1 MPMSLEH
8 LKVLDLTIHLSGP
21 YCAMV
26 LADHGADVVKIE
38 NPDGG
43 DDMRRT
49 PPFTGGESAPFM
61 LWNRNKRSV
70 ALDLKSSGDLATFRS
85 MAAIADVVIES
96 FRPGTAKRLGIGY
109 EDLSALNP
117 RLIYCSLSGFG
128 QTGPYSS
135 RAGFDLIASGMSGLM
150 SINGPADGPPFRIPI
165 PITDLG
171 GGLNGAIGILAAL
184 AARERTGLGQH
195 VDTSLFESGLS
206 LGVYEAAGVFA
217 TGEVPERLG
226 QGHRGSA
233 PYQLFPTADGFMN
246 IGCANERFWELTC
259 GVLGCTHLTADP
271 RFATKPDR
279 VRNIAALVEA
289 LTPYFERG
297 TTAHWC
303 TKLEAAGVPAGPVL
317 NHVEALS
324 DPHCLARD
332 MVQEVEHPAAG
343 RSKTL
348 GIPVKLSRTGGAIR
362 RPAPMLGEHTAEVIA
377 EWLGTGDGVRE
388 EDRAALAS

>member
-8 LKVLDLTIHLSGP
+8 LKVLDLTSHLSGP

-26 LADHGADVVKIE
+26 LADHGADVVKVE
-38 NPDGG
+38 RPEGG
-43 DDMRRT
+43 DDMRGT
-49 PPFTGGESAPFM
+49 PPFVGGESAPFM

-70 ALDLKSSGDLATFRS
+70 ALNLKSPEDLATFKS
-85 MAAIADVVIES
+85 MAAVADVVIEN
-96 FRPGTAKRLGIGY
+96 FKPGTAERLGIGY
-109 EDLSALNP
+109 DALAARNP
-117 RLIYCSLSGFG
+117 RLVYCSISGFG
-128 QTGPYSS
+128 HTGPYSP
-135 RAGFDLIASGMSGLM
+135 RGGFDLIACGMSGLM

-171 GGLNGAIGILAAL
+171 AGLNGAIGILTAL
-184 AARERTGLGQH
+184 AARGQTGLGQH

-217 TGEVPERLG
+217 NGEVPERLG

-233 PYQLFPTADGFMN
+233 PYQLFPTADSYMT
-246 IGCANERFWELTC
+246 IGCANNHFWKLTC
-259 GVLGCTHLTADP
+259 DVLGCPHLTGDP

-279 VRNIAALVEA
+279 VRNVAALVEA
-289 LTPYFERG
+289 LTPYFKRE

-303 TKLEAAGVPAGPVL
+303 GKLEAAGVPAGPVM

-324 DPHCLARD
+324 DPHSVARD

-348 GIPVKLSRTGGAIR
+348 GIPVKLSRTPGAVR
-362 RPAPMLGEHTAEVIA
+362 RPAPMLGEHTGEVIA
-377 EWLGTGDGVRE
+377 EWLGTGDETRVAQAG
-388 EDRAALAS
+388 

>member
-8 LKVLDLTIHLSGP
+8 LKVLDLTTHLSGP

-38 NPDGG
+38 RPEGG

-49 PPFTGGESAPFM
+49 PPFVGGESAPFM

-70 ALDLKSSGDLATFRS
+70 ALNLKSAADLATFRS
-85 MAAIADVVIES
+85 MAAIADVMIEN
-96 FRPGTAKRLGIGY
+96 FRPGTAERLGIGY
-109 EDLSALNP
+109 DALAASNP
-117 RLIYCSLSGFG
+117 RLVYCSISGFG
-128 QTGPYSS
+128 HTGPYSP
-135 RAGFDLIASGMSGLM
+135 RGGFDLIAAGMSGLM

-165 PITDLG
+165 PMTDLG
-171 GGLNGAIGILAAL
+171 AGLNGAIGILAAL

-217 TGEVPERLG
+217 TGEVPGRLG

-233 PYQLFPTADGFMN
+233 PYQLFPTTDSYMT
-246 IGCANERFWELTC
+246 IGCANDHFWKLTC
-259 GVLGCTHLTADP
+259 DVLGCPHLTDDP

-279 VRNIAALVEA
+279 VRNVAALVEA
-289 LTPYFERG
+289 LTPYFKRE

-303 TKLEAAGVPAGPVL
+303 GKLEAVGVPAGPVM

-324 DPHCLARD
+324 DPHSVARD
-332 MVQEVEHPAAG
+332 MVQEVDHPAAG

-348 GIPVKLSRTGGAIR
+348 GIPVKLSRTAGAIR
-362 RPAPMLGEHTAEVIA
+362 RAAPMLGEHNGEVIA
-377 EWLGTGDGVRE
+377 EWLGAGDETRVAQAG
-388 EDRAALAS
+388 

>member
-26 LADHGADVVKIE
+26 LADHGADVVKVE
-38 NPDGG
+38 NPSGG

-70 ALDLKSSGDLATFRS
+70 TLDLKSSGDLATFRS

-96 FRPGTAKRLGIGY
+96 FRPGTARRLGIGY

-117 RLIYCSLSGFG
+117 GLIYCSISGFG

-135 RAGFDLIASGMSGLM
+135 RAGFDLIAAGMSGLM
-150 SINGPADGPPFRIPI
+150 SINGPADGPPFRVPV

-171 GGLNGAIGILAAL
+171 GGLNAAIGILAAL

-195 VDTSLFESGLS
+195 VDTSLFEAGLS

-233 PYQLFPTADGFMN
+233 PYQLFPTADGYLN
-246 IGCANERFWELTC
+246 IGCANDRFWELTC
-259 GVLGCTHLTADP
+259 EVLGCPHLTAEP
-271 RFATKPDR
+271 RFETKPDR

-289 LTPYFERG
+289 LTPYFERE
-297 TTAHWC
+297 TTVHWC
-303 TKLEAAGVPAGPVL
+303 EKLDAAGVPAGPVM

-324 DPHCLARD
+324 DPHCLARG

-343 RSKTL
+343 RMKTL
-348 GIPVKLSRTGGAIR
+348 GVPVKLSGTGGAVR
-362 RPAPMLGEHTAEVIA
+362 RPAPMLGEHTEEVIA
-377 EWLGTGDGVRE
+377 EWLGTGGEV
-388 EDRAALAS
+388 RAAQAG

>member
-8 LKVLDLTIHLSGP
+8 LKVLDLTTHLSGP
-21 YCAMV
+21 YCAMI

-38 NPDGG
+38 RPEGG
-43 DDMRRT
+43 DDMRKT
-49 PPFTGGESAPFM
+49 PPFVGGESAPFM

-70 ALDLKSSGDLATFRS
+70 ALNLKSAADLATFRS
-85 MAAIADVVIES
+85 MAAIADVVIEN
-96 FRPGTAKRLGIGY
+96 FRPGTAERLGIGY
-109 EDLSALNP
+109 DALAAGNP
-117 RLIYCSLSGFG
+117 RLVYCSISGFG
-128 QTGPYSS
+128 HTGPYAP
-135 RAGFDLIASGMSGLM
+135 RGGFDLIAAGMSGLM

-165 PITDLG
+165 PMTDLG
-171 GGLNGAIGILAAL
+171 AGLNGAIGILAAL

-233 PYQLFPTADGFMN
+233 PYQLFPTADSYMT
-246 IGCANERFWELTC
+246 IGCANDHFWKLTC
-259 GVLGCTHLTADP
+259 DVLGCPHLTGDP

-279 VRNIAALVEA
+279 VRNVAALVEA
-289 LTPYFERG
+289 LTPYFKRE

-303 TKLEAAGVPAGPVL
+303 GKLEAVGVPAGPVM

-324 DPHCLARD
+324 DPHSVARD
-332 MVQEVEHPAAG
+332 MVQEVDHPAAG

-348 GIPVKLSRTGGAIR
+348 GVPVKLSGTPGAVR
-362 RPAPMLGEHTAEVIA
+362 RPAPMLGEHTGEVIA
-377 EWLGTGDGVRE
+377 EWLGAGDETPVAQAG
-388 EDRAALAS
+388 

>member
-26 LADHGADVVKIE
+26 LADHGADVVKVE

-49 PPFTGGESAPFM
+49 PPFVGGESAPFM

-70 ALDLKSSGDLATFRS
+70 TLDLKSSGRSGDLQVDGHDRGRRHRELQAGHRQAARNRLRRPVRS
-85 MAAIADVVIES
+85 QPPADLLLH
-96 FRPGTAKRLGIGY
+96 LGIRP
-109 EDLSALNP
+109 DRPVFLP
-117 RLIYCSLSGFG
+117 RRVRPHRGG
-128 QTGPYSS
+128 HVRADEHQRTGRRTSVP
-135 RAGFDLIASGMSGLM
+135 
-150 SINGPADGPPFRIPI
+150 RIPI
-165 PITDLG
+165 PITDLV

-195 VDTSLFESGLS
+195 VDTSLFEAGLS

-233 PYQLFPTADGFMN
+233 PYQLFPTADGYIN
-246 IGCANERFWELTC
+246 IGCANDRFWELTC
-259 GVLGCTHLTADP
+259 EVLGCPHLTAER

-289 LTPYFERG
+289 LTPYFERE

-303 TKLEAAGVPAGPVL
+303 AKLDAAGVPAGPVM
-317 NHVEALS
+317 NHVDALS
-324 DPHCLARD
+324 DPHSLARG
-332 MVQEVEHPAAG
+332 MVREIEHPSVG
-343 RSKTL
+343 RMKTL
-348 GIPVKLSRTGGAIR
+348 GVPVKLSRTGGAVR
-362 RPAPMLGEHTAEVIA
+362 RPAPMLGEHTGEVVA
-377 EWLGTGDGVRE
+377 EWLGADARSLAASGD
-388 EDRAALAS
+388 

>member
-8 LKVLDLTIHLSGP
+8 LRVLDLTIHLSGP

-38 NPDGG
+38 RPEGG

-49 PPFTGGESAPFM
+49 PPFVGGESAPFM

-70 ALDLKSSGDLATFRS
+70 TLDLKAADDLATFKAL
-85 MAAIADVVIES
+85 AAVADVVIES
-96 FRPGTAKRLGIGY
+96 FKPGTAQRLGIGY
-109 EDLSALNP
+109 ETLSALNP
-117 RLIYCSLSGFG
+117 RLICCSISGFG
-128 QTGPYSS
+128 QTGPYAS
-135 RAGFDLIASGMSGLM
+135 RGGFDLIACGMSGLM

-171 GGLNGAIGILAAL
+171 AGLNGAIGILAAL
-184 AARERTGLGQH
+184 AARERSGLGQH

-217 TGEVPERLG
+217 NGEVPERLG

-233 PYQLFPTADGFMN
+233 PYQLFPTADGYIN
-246 IGCANERFWELTC
+246 IGCANDRFWELTC
-259 GVLGCTHLTADP
+259 EVLGCTHLAGDP

-289 LTPYFERG
+289 LTPYFERA

-303 TKLEAAGVPAGPVL
+303 GELEAAGVPAGPVM

-343 RSKTL
+343 RMKTL
-348 GIPVKLSRTGGAIR
+348 GVPVKLSRTGGAIR
-362 RPAPMLGEHTAEVIA
+362 RPAPMLGEHTGEVIA
-377 EWLGTGDGVRE
+377 EWLGAGDRKW
-388 EDRAALAS
+388 AASGR

>member
-26 LADHGADVVKIE
+26 LADHGADVVKVE
-38 NPDGG
+38 RPDGG

-70 ALDLKSSGDLATFRS
+70 ALDLKSAGDLATFKA
-85 MAAIADVVIES
+85 MAAVADVVIES
-96 FRPGTAKRLGIGY
+96 FKPGAADRLGIGY
-109 EDLSALNP
+109 GALSALNP
-117 RLIYCSLSGFG
+117 RLVYCSISGFG
-128 QTGPYSS
+128 QTGPYAP
-135 RAGFDLIASGMSGLM
+135 RGGFDLIAAGMSGLM

-171 GGLNGAIGILAAL
+171 AGLNGAIGILTAL
-184 AARERTGLGQH
+184 AARERTGSGQH

-217 TGEVPERLG
+217 NGEAPERLG

-233 PYQLFPTADGFMN
+233 PYQLFPTADGCMT
-246 IGCANERFWELTC
+246 IGCANDRFWTLTC
-259 GVLGCTHLTADP
+259 GILGCPHLAGDP

-279 VRNIAALVEA
+279 VKNVAALVEA
-289 LTPYFERG
+289 LAPYFKRG

-303 TKLEAAGVPAGPVL
+303 GKLEAAGVPAGPVM

-324 DPHCLARD
+324 DPHCLARG

-343 RSKTL
+343 RMKTL
-348 GIPVKLSRTGGAIR
+348 GVPVKLSETGGAVR
-362 RPAPMLGEHTAEVIA
+362 RPAPMLGEHTGEVLA
-377 EWLGTGDGVRE
+377 EWLGAGGE
-388 EDRAALAS
+388 ARAAAPG

>member
-8 LKVLDLTIHLSGP
+8 LKVLDLTTHLSGP

-38 NPDGG
+38 RPEGG
-43 DDMRRT
+43 DDMRKT
-49 PPFTGGESAPFM
+49 PPFVGGESAPFM

-70 ALDLKSSGDLATFRS
+70 ALNLKSAADLATFRS
-85 MAAIADVVIES
+85 MAAIADVVIEN
-96 FRPGTAKRLGIGY
+96 FRPGTAERLGIGY
-109 EDLSALNP
+109 DALAAGNP
-117 RLIYCSLSGFG
+117 RLVYCSISGFG
-128 QTGPYSS
+128 HTGPYAP
-135 RAGFDLIASGMSGLM
+135 RGGFDLIAAGMSGLM
-150 SINGPADGPPFRIPI
+150 SINGPAEGPPFRIPI
-165 PITDLG
+165 PMTDLG
-171 GGLNGAIGILAAL
+171 AGLNGAIGILAAL

-233 PYQLFPTADGFMN
+233 PYQLFPTADSFMT
-246 IGCANERFWELTC
+246 IGCANDHFWKLTC
-259 GVLGCTHLTADP
+259 DVLGCPHLTGDP

-279 VRNIAALVEA
+279 VGNVAALVEA
-289 LTPYFERG
+289 LTPYFKRE

-303 TKLEAAGVPAGPVL
+303 AKLEAVGVPAGPVM

-324 DPHCLARD
+324 DPHSVARD
-332 MVQEVEHPAAG
+332 MVQEVDHPAAG

-348 GIPVKLSRTGGAIR
+348 GVPVKLSGTPGAVR
-362 RPAPMLGEHTAEVIA
+362 RPAPMLGEHTGEVIA
-377 EWLGTGDGVRE
+377 EWLGAGDETPVAQAG
-388 EDRAALAS
+388 

>member
-21 YCAMV
+21 YCAMI
-26 LADHGADVVKIE
+26 LADHGADVVKVE
-38 NPDGG
+38 HPERG

-49 PPFTGGESAPFM
+49 PPFVRGESAPFM

-70 ALDLKSSGDLATFRS
+70 ALDLKAAGDLATFQA

-96 FRPGTAKRLGIGY
+96 FKPGTAERLGIGY
-109 EDLSALNP
+109 EALCALNR
-117 RLIYCSLSGFG
+117 RLVYCSISGFG
-128 QTGPYSS
+128 QTGPYAA
-135 RAGFDLIASGMSGLM
+135 RRGFDLIASGMSGLM
-150 SINGPADGPPFRIPI
+150 SINGPAEGPPFRIPI

-171 GGLNGAIGILAAL
+171 AGLNGAIGILAAL
-184 AARERTGLGQH
+184 AARERTGVGQH

-217 TGEVPERLG
+217 NGEVPERLG

-233 PYQLFPTADGFMN
+233 PYQLFPTADGYMN
-246 IGCANERFWELTC
+246 IGCANDRFWELTC
-259 GVLGCTHLTADP
+259 DVLGCMHLVADP

-279 VRNIAALVEA
+279 VRNITALVEA
-289 LTPYFERG
+289 LTPYFECE

-303 TKLEAAGVPAGPVL
+303 AALEAAGVPAGPVM

-324 DPHCLARD
+324 DPHCLARG

-343 RSKTL
+343 RSRTL

-362 RPAPMLGEHTAEVIA
+362 RPAPMLGEHTGEVIA
-377 EWLGTGDGVRE
+377 EWLGTDD
-388 EDRAALAS
+388 EDRVAQAG

>member
-8 LKVLDLTIHLSGP
+8 LKVLDLTTHLSGP

-38 NPDGG
+38 RPEGG

-49 PPFTGGESAPFM
+49 PPFVGGESAPFM

-70 ALDLKSSGDLATFRS
+70 ALNLKSAADLATFRS
-85 MAAIADVVIES
+85 MAAIADVMVEN
-96 FRPGTAKRLGIGY
+96 FRPGTAERLGIGY
-109 EDLSALNP
+109 DALAARNP
-117 RLIYCSLSGFG
+117 RLVYCSISGFG
-128 QTGPYSS
+128 HTGPYSP
-135 RAGFDLIASGMSGLM
+135 RGGFDLIAAGMSGLM
-150 SINGPADGPPFRIPI
+150 SINGPAEGPPFRIPI
-165 PITDLG
+165 PMTDLG
-171 GGLNGAIGILAAL
+171 AGLNGAIGILAAL

-233 PYQLFPTADGFMN
+233 PYQLFPTADSYMT
-246 IGCANERFWELTC
+246 IGCANDHFWKLTC
-259 GVLGCTHLTADP
+259 DVLGCPHLTGDP

-279 VRNIAALVEA
+279 VRNVAALVEA
-289 LTPYFERG
+289 LTPYFKRE

-303 TKLEAAGVPAGPVL
+303 GKLEAVGVPAGPVM

-324 DPHCLARD
+324 DPHSVARD
-332 MVQEVEHPAAG
+332 MVQEVDHPAAG

-348 GIPVKLSRTGGAIR
+348 GVPVKLSGTPGAIR
-362 RPAPMLGEHTAEVIA
+362 RPAPMLGEHTGEVIA
-377 EWLGTGDGVRE
+377 EWLGAGE
-388 EDRAALAS
+388 ETPVAQAG

>member
-8 LKVLDLTIHLSGP
+8 LKVLDLTTHLSGP

-26 LADHGADVVKIE
+26 LADHGADVVKVE
-38 NPDGG
+38 RPEGG
-43 DDMRRT
+43 DDMRKT
-49 PPFTGGESAPFM
+49 PPFVGGESAPFM

-70 ALDLKSSGDLATFRS
+70 ALNLKSAADLATFRS
-85 MAAIADVVIES
+85 MAAIADVVIEN
-96 FRPGTAKRLGIGY
+96 FRPGTAERLGIGY
-109 EDLSALNP
+109 DALAAGNP
-117 RLIYCSLSGFG
+117 RLVYCSISGFG
-128 QTGPYSS
+128 HTGPYAP
-135 RAGFDLIASGMSGLM
+135 RGGFDLIAAGMSGLM

-165 PITDLG
+165 PMTDLG
-171 GGLNGAIGILAAL
+171 AGLNGAIGILAAL

-233 PYQLFPTADGFMN
+233 PYQLFPTADSYMT
-246 IGCANERFWELTC
+246 IGCANDHFWKLTC
-259 GVLGCTHLTADP
+259 DVLGCPHLTGDP

-279 VRNIAALVEA
+279 VGNVAALVEA
-289 LTPYFERG
+289 LTPYFKRE

-303 TKLEAAGVPAGPVL
+303 GKLEAVGVPAGPVM

-324 DPHCLARD
+324 DPHSVARD
-332 MVQEVEHPAAG
+332 MVQEVDHPAAG

-348 GIPVKLSRTGGAIR
+348 GVPVKLSGTPGAVR
-362 RPAPMLGEHTAEVIA
+362 RPAPMLGEHTGEVIA
-377 EWLGTGDGVRE
+377 EWLGAGDETPVAQAG
-388 EDRAALAS
+388 

>member
-8 LKVLDLTIHLSGP
+8 LKVLDLTTHLSGP

-38 NPDGG
+38 RPEGG

-49 PPFTGGESAPFM
+49 PPFVGGESAPFM

-70 ALDLKSSGDLATFRS
+70 ALNLKSAADLATFRS
-85 MAAIADVVIES
+85 MAAIADVMIEN
-96 FRPGTAKRLGIGY
+96 FRPGTAERLGIGH
-109 EDLSALNP
+109 DALAAANP
-117 RLIYCSLSGFG
+117 RLVYCSISGFG
-128 QTGPYSS
+128 HTGPYSP
-135 RAGFDLIASGMSGLM
+135 RGGFDLIAAGMSGLM

-165 PITDLG
+165 PMTDLG
-171 GGLNGAIGILAAL
+171 AGLNGAIGILAAL

-233 PYQLFPTADGFMN
+233 PYQLFPTADSYMT
-246 IGCANERFWELTC
+246 IGCANDHFWKLTC
-259 GVLGCTHLTADP
+259 DVLGCPHLTGDL

-279 VRNIAALVEA
+279 VRNVAALVEA
-289 LTPYFERG
+289 LTPYFKRE

-303 TKLEAAGVPAGPVL
+303 GKLEAVGVPAGPVM

-324 DPHCLARD
+324 DPHSVARD
-332 MVQEVEHPAAG
+332 MVQEVDHPAAG

-348 GIPVKLSRTGGAIR
+348 GVPVKLSGTPGAIR
-362 RPAPMLGEHTAEVIA
+362 RPAPMLGEHTGEVLA
-377 EWLGTGDGVRE
+377 EWLGAGDEPRVA
-388 EDRAALAS
+388 RAG